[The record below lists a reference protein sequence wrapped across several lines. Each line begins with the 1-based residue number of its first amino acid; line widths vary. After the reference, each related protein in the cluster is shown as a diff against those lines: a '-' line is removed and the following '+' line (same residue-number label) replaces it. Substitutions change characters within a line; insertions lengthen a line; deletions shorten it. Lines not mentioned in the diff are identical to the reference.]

1 LPVFVDLGYERVT
14 LEEVLDDERVG
25 EVGLAVVSLGGF
37 GIIDIFGGF
46 VSFSQMY
53 LAGKM

>member
-1 LPVFVDLGYERVT
+1 LSVFVDLGYERVT

-37 GIIDIFGGF
+37 GIIDIFEGF
-46 VSFSQMY
+46 VSFFQMN